1 MTTGMNGEH
10 NGAAD
15 GAPLIRVLDSNRATL
30 ELLQEWLRMAGY
42 RTAGQADADVAPEA
56 TALVI
61 VDVPF
66 ARRGAMEQV
75 QRAAQQF
82 PGAQIL
88 ALSSTFFPTVRCQGA
103 CAHAL
108 GVAGVLPKPVAR
120 DSLLDAVRRLIET
133 RQ

>member
-1 MTTGMNGEH
+1 MTTGIHSEAR
-10 NGAAD
+10 AAPAD
-15 GAPLIRVLDSNRATL
+15 APRVRVLDSNRATL
-30 ELLQEWLRMAGY
+30 ELLQEWLRVAGY
-42 RTAGQADADVAPEA
+42 RIAGEAEAAA

-66 ARRGAMEQV
+66 ARHGALEHV
-75 QRAAQQF
+75 QRVAQQF
-82 PGAQIL
+82 PGAKIL

-120 DSLLDAVRRLIET
+120 QALLDAVRGLIES
-133 RQ
+133 QP